1 MHKNEWTKESIKL
14 AFEDF
19 LTEHGRL
26 PTAPEIDS
34 SSHLPSS
41 RQIQRK
47 FGGLRVL
54 RAELGYEDT
63 DFGSGKSRSIMAAAN
78 NTRSI
83 NSERLLEKELISIFG
98 ELFVHTEKFYGVGK
112 NRVDF
117 LIYTQ
122 DGNFGVDIFT
132 TETKRDL
139 QKNINIKVDKY
150 LDFPKDT
157 DLYFAV
163 ASVNLSEA
171 DVQDAIANMSKLSL
185 IPRLEIVTISE
196 LVKRSIQYRSIQS
209 PGFTPLKK
217 EQV

>member
-1 MHKNEWTKESIKL
+1 
-14 AFEDF
+14 
-19 LTEHGRL
+19 
-26 PTAPEIDS
+26 
-34 SSHLPSS
+34 
-41 RQIQRK
+41 
-47 FGGLRVL
+47 
-54 RAELGYEDT
+54 
-63 DFGSGKSRSIMAAAN
+63 MAAAN

-83 NSERLLEKELISIFG
+83 NSERQLEKELISIFG

-150 LDFPKDT
+150 LDFPKGT

-171 DVQDAIANMSKLSL
+171 DVQDAITNMSKLSL

-196 LVKRSIQYRSIQS
+196 LIKRSTQYRSIHS
-209 PGFTPLKK
+209 PSFTPLKK